1 MWPEIII
8 IVRPFRDGAS
18 GVIEAEE
25 QAFVEQFVAHA
36 PVETLDIAVL
46 HGLSRR
52 DVMPLDLVILR
63 PGKDGIRGEFGA
75 VAHWEACSAVADG
88 ARSPT

>member
-1 MWPEIII
+1 M
-8 IVRPFRDGAS
+8 
-18 GVIEAEE
+18 IEAEE
-25 QAFVEQFVAHA
+25 QAFVEQFVTHS
-36 PVETLDIAVL
+36 PVEALDIAVL

-75 VAHWEACSAVADG
+75 VIGDNHSGLAASFDQHRQLPCDTAAGD
-88 ARSPT
+88 